1 MLCLADDGSVESP
14 IDWYSLITET
24 RRSRRWP
31 FRRLREFLKV
41 NLAIRAWAI
50 VMLRPAQDAVS
61 AGGHNDYQRQTHGA
75 QLPHAGMLNGVSLT
89 LTRRCPKKRPPEGRF
104 QQENWWRIRDSNP

>member
-31 FRRLREFLKV
+31 FRLREFLKV
-41 NLAIRAWAI
+41 NLAIRGWAI

-75 QLPHAGMLNGVSLT
+75 QLPHAGMLHGVSLT